1 MKFVTNKYLPF
12 RRRMKPGSKRKKTM
26 LQLSKR
32 HPVYSKRVDSND
44 GAVKTDDANGD
55 QEARA
60 GILCKVCKVFVK
72 MF

>member
-1 MKFVTNKYLPF
+1 
-12 RRRMKPGSKRKKTM
+12 M

-44 GAVKTDDANGD
+44 GAVKTDDTNRD

>member
-1 MKFVTNKYLPF
+1 
-12 RRRMKPGSKRKKTM
+12 M

-44 GAVKTDDANGD
+44 GAVKTDDTNGD

-72 MF
+72 MFWGSIEVEHWLKMG